1 MRRAIPILLVL
12 LACAFFASDAEAQC
26 SQCYTAAAQSGAT
39 KSINLGILVLLTPS
53 LLLFGGVF
61 FLASRRRDKR
71 DESLD

>member
-12 LACAFFASDAEAQC
+12 LAGLFAVEAAAQC

-61 FLASRRRDKR
+61 FLASRRRDDR
-71 DESLD
+71 NESLD